1 MAVEGGGGVEA
12 EPVVEVEKAGLQVAD
27 ILQRLGVNLL
37 RDIKQER
44 IKEQMI

>member
-1 MAVEGGGGVEA
+1 M
-12 EPVVEVEKAGLQVAD
+12 EVEKAGLQVAD